1 MKKQP
6 VRYRLEVNFY
16 AEEYE
21 DKAMETSSPIHTKK
35 EGLAEYL
42 KAIHENCIDKPQ
54 QPARVHLWKYN
65 WDSAGKNHP
74 VTICKN
80 Y

>member
-1 MKKQP
+1 MKRHP
-6 VRYRLEVNFY
+6 LYRLEINWFFD
-16 AEEYE
+16 EHE
-21 DKAMETSSPIHTKK
+21 DAACESSTPIYSKK

-42 KAIHENCIDKPQ
+42 KAIRENCIDNPQ
-54 QPARVHLWKYN
+54 QPARVHLWRYN
-65 WDSAGKNHP
+65 WDIAGRNHP